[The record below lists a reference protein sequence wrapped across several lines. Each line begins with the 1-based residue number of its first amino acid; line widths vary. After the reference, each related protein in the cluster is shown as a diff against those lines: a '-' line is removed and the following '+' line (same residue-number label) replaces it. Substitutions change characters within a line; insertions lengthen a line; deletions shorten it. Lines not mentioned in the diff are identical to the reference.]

1 MRIRRLIMLGLAVA
15 SLGCA
20 AAEHLEKPS
29 LRVGLNAHDA
39 YRESSRLVLASLQA
53 IRRALPEF
61 EIKVR
66 ILQHDELIRATGTQG
81 IDVLI
86 AASDIYRRQATKGA
100 RDLATVAST
109 RALNPNYAEGG
120 LILVPSANLK
130 LKTLEDLR
138 GRNVLVSPA
147 YGFAGREFVL
157 GEIARISERPAGFF
171 RVVSVEN
178 PSAENILA
186 SLRQGK
192 ADAAILPACLLE
204 HYSEQTA
211 RDTSWLRV
219 LNARQHSSLQ
229 CLHSTD
235 LYPGLTMVT
244 FPTVTPDT
252 SRRILGALVETGE
265 VDGNY
270 WSIATDFSRL
280 DRLLRTLELDDFS
293 LFRRSF
299 VSTMWARWRDV
310 VLLALLVIIG
320 LAAHSVR
327 TRLVVRR
334 QTSELRRLL
343 DEQKRLHE
351 QARVSSKRIEK
362 LQRLGAMGQMSSLF
376 AHELRQPLNSVICY
390 AYSLLQRNDQIYAD
404 QTIHEGL
411 SEIRSQAE
419 RADAIVR
426 RVRSYVKSQSES
438 LQNMILK
445 DIIDKAIREFETS
458 QPRHVPIRIQADPG
472 IRVLADPLEM
482 ELVIINLLRNASEV
496 QKDADDALIVV
507 SLERTE
513 SSARL
518 RIQDNGPQLTAQ
530 SVLRIQQSEDST
542 KPEGLGLGLSI
553 VRMLVEKHNGT
564 IRFAPGRRRGL
575 VVTITLPLA
584 PEIASGEES

>member
-1 MRIRRLIMLGLAVA
+1 
-15 SLGCA
+15 
-20 AAEHLEKPS
+20 
-29 LRVGLNAHDA
+29 
-39 YRESSRLVLASLQA
+39 
-53 IRRALPEF
+53 
-61 EIKVR
+61 
-66 ILQHDELIRATGTQG
+66 
-81 IDVLI
+81 
-86 AASDIYRRQATKGA
+86 
-100 RDLATVAST
+100 
-109 RALNPNYAEGG
+109 
-120 LILVPSANLK
+120 
-130 LKTLEDLR
+130 
-138 GRNVLVSPA
+138 
-147 YGFAGREFVL
+147 
-157 GEIARISERPAGFF
+157 
-171 RVVSVEN
+171 
-178 PSAENILA
+178 
-186 SLRQGK
+186 
-192 ADAAILPACLLE
+192 
-204 HYSEQTA
+204 
-211 RDTSWLRV
+211 
-219 LNARQHSSLQ
+219 
-229 CLHSTD
+229 
-235 LYPGLTMVT
+235 MVT